1 MRIQA
6 VEAVIAAAKGAGA
19 ESLEA
24 ALDWAATIAA
34 DETDD
39 WSMRL
44 SAGSELLD
52 FPRDRHRLLLTELAD
67 QQKGVD
73 RRFFREDVDDAYEF
87 MNESPQWEGREDP
100 WEFYHPEKIMTR
112 QERWARAE
120 ERLSEDEEDVF
131 EELREPYVRST
142 P

>member
-1 MRIQA
+1 MLPALRELARDRGIEWYMHIQA

-52 FPRDRHRLLLTELAD
+52 FPRDGHRLLLTELAD

-73 RRFFREDVDDAYEF
+73 HRFF
-87 MNESPQWEGREDP
+87 PGR
-100 WEFYHPEKIMTR
+100 R
-112 QERWARAE
+112 G
-120 ERLSEDEEDVF
+120 
-131 EELREPYVRST
+131 
-142 P
+142 